1 MKRTKSSVAISETRE
16 EIMRLNLRVGQWSP
30 YKALHMVPSGA
41 GNVAAWCS
49 FRRKREGVRG
59 AVDEALQ
66 AFDECA
72 KWSK

>member
-1 MKRTKSSVAISETRE
+1 MKQGGSSRAISGARDHVVT
-16 EIMRLNLRVGQWSP
+16 LNKQAMGWSP
-30 YKALHMVPSGA
+30 YKALDMVPSGA

-59 AVDEALQ
+59 GLAEALQ

-72 KWSK
+72 RWRK